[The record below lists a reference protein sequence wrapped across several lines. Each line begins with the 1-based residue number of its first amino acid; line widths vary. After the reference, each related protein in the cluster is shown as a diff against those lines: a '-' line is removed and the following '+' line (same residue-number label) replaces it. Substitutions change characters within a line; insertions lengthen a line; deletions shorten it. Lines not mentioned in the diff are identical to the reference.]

1 MQSKIFSDAA
11 SSAVGGSWLII
22 GGGNG
27 LASALA
33 EQFAMHGL
41 ACHMVQFGSQTEQ
54 LSARHW
60 QIDLRD
66 EGTYSRLLTT
76 IHSREEPLAGVIHLG
91 SLEAADSEHLTSD
104 DFATAA
110 QTGVLNVLALVKAM
124 VSSLPEEN
132 GRLASAPRL
141 WLVSIG
147 DVRENVSV
155 GQTPLWGLGRVVNL
169 EQPQLFGG
177 LVDLPPDEAPDQH
190 ARRLVAQFLA
200 GTDEVVREDQ
210 VALRGNRRY
219 VARLIRAHKTA
230 VATRSTI
237 HPDATY
243 LITGGKGIG
252 SSPNLVRLMDARLVV
267 CFP

>member
-1 MQSKIFSDAA
+1 MK
-11 SSAVGGSWLII
+11 
-22 GGGNG
+22 
-27 LASALA
+27 
-33 EQFAMHGL
+33 
-41 ACHMVQFGSQTEQ
+41 
-54 LSARHW
+54 
-60 QIDLRD
+60 
-66 EGTYSRLLTT
+66 
-76 IHSREEPLAGVIHLG
+76 
-91 SLEAADSEHLTSD
+91 
-104 DFATAA
+104 
-110 QTGVLNVLALVKAM
+110 
-124 VSSLPEEN
+124 
-132 GRLASAPRL
+132 
-141 WLVSIG
+141 LVSIG